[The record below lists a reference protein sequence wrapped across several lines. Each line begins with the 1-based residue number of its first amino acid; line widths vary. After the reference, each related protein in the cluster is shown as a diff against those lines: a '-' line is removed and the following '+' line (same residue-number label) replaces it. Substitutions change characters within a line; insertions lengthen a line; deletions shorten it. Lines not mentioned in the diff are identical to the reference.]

1 MKEDGV
7 PMNSAAEDGLIN
19 SVHLEGDPVR
29 TCEPAT
35 ASAPLP
41 ADGEQSEGV
50 PEQPTIVRGQD

>member
-1 MKEDGV
+1 
-7 PMNSAAEDGLIN
+7 MNSATEDGLIS